1 MVTFALS
8 RVKGIHASQRVFER
22 PARFDARAWFR
33 EAFGITRGDKVLK
46 VRLRFSRHV
55 ATYIK
60 EREWHPSQ
68 QLREED
74 DGRLEMRIETS
85 GRKELIRWILS
96 WTPEVE
102 VLAPEELKTRI
113 AEKLR
118 QGLETAMGEV

>member
-1 MVTFALS
+1 LGLNLHRCG
-8 RVKGIHASQRVFER
+8 RVASFFSVFGRDWES
-22 PARFDARAWFR
+22 P
-33 EAFGITRGDKVLK
+33 RG
-46 VRLRFSRHV
+46 FCRHV

-96 WTPEVE
+96 WTPDVE

-118 QGLETAMGEV
+118 QGLETAVSSCPPILA